1 MDFIGT
7 VFIVVGIVLSIAAY
21 VMIVIEAFKTTI
33 WWGIGTLLIQ
43 IVGLVFVI
51 MYWDQTKK
59 YVMWIILS
67 ILLVVIGSM
76 MSNTYFI

>member
-1 MDFIGT
+1 MNFIGK

-76 MSNTYFI
+76 MSNTYFV